1 MRKPNMAISQ
11 TETLLHPAESERA
24 EPSPPLPGRRRSS
37 FSRFLKAALVLA
49 VAGGLGYLASQY
61 PDEARRLWQS
71 VAGTGGHQGE
81 HHSPTEPEGAEPTT
95 PWDGFVTLTE
105 RAQKAMGVTTVEVEK
120 QSKPIRLEL
129 LGTTAYMT
137 DTLTKVRP
145 MFRGRVD
152 KVHVTVGQAVKKG
165 DPLIELYSKDLAEA
179 KSSYQIE
186 RIQWLYDKNLLN
198 SREPLLKSR
207 AISQQQYDET
217 KNNEMKSRREYEVA
231 RDKLLIYG
239 LSESEVDQVDDEAG
253 ATKARVTLRAR
264 TDGYVIE
271 RDVVP
276 GNLYDDNDTLLV
288 IAPLDRL
295 WVWGH
300 VFESDLDLVKLGQSW
315 EVRFPFLE
323 HQLHGKVESISN
335 RVDPDTHAVKIRT
348 SIPNQ
353 GNQLKSDMLV
363 RGMLEIPP
371 APGRTVIPRTAL
383 IVDDGRYCVFV
394 KRPGPEE
401 KYEHRRV
408 TVAQEKD
415 DHVVI
420 DRGLKSG
427 ESVVSVGAL
436 ILAQIYE
443 DSRGLESGSPP
454 HENTGAD

>member
-1 MRKPNMAISQ
+1 MAISQ
-11 TETLLHPAESERA
+11 THPSLHPSERT
-24 EPSPPLPGRRRSS
+24 EPSPPSSSPGRSS
-37 FSRFLKAALVLA
+37 FPKFLKAALALA
-49 VAGGLGYLASQY
+49 LVGGLGYLASQY
-61 PDEARRLWQS
+61 PEEARRLWHS
-71 VAGTGGHQGE
+71 VTGEGKPKSE
-81 HHSPTEPEGAEPTT
+81 HSPVKSVSTEPTG
-95 PWDGFVTLTE
+95 PWDGFVTVTDRALT
-105 RAQKAMGVTTVEVEK
+105 AMGLATVEVEP

-145 MFRGRVD
+145 MFKGRVD
-152 KVHVTVGQAVKKG
+152 KVHVVIGQAVKQG
-165 DPLIELYSKDLAEA
+165 EPLIELYSKDLAEA
-179 KSSYQIE
+179 KSAYQVE

-198 SREPLLKSR
+198 SREPLLKSH
-207 AISQQQYDET
+207 AISQQVYDET

-239 LSESEVDQVDDEAG
+239 LSDAEVDEVDNEVG
-253 ATKARVTLRAR
+253 ASKARVTLRSRA
-264 TDGYVIE
+264 DGFVIE

-315 EVRFPFLE
+315 EIRFPFLE
-323 HQLHGKVESISN
+323 HQLHGKVELISN

-348 SIPNQ
+348 SIPNPGQ
-353 GNQLKSDMLV
+353 QLKSDMLV

-371 APGRTVIPRTAL
+371 VPGRTVIPRTAL

-394 KRPGPEE
+394 RRPGEGG
-401 KYEHRRV
+401 KYERRRV
-408 TVAQEKD
+408 VVAQEKD

-420 DRGLKSG
+420 DHGLKVG
-427 ESVVSVGAL
+427 ETIVSVGAL

-443 DSRGLESGSPP
+443 DSHGLESGAPS